1 MSATSQRAITHLGAS
16 EGETLWVLG
25 DFVTLKV
32 EGDGLTLFEA
42 IAPPQAGPPPHVH
55 YEQEEAFY
63 VLEGTFSFQSGDET
77 FEVGPGSFVLVP
89 MGTVHTSKNTGTGT
103 GRVLL
108 TNTLP
113 GAHERFFREV
123 GVPVGDMASFQ
134 PPIDP
139 PDIAKVMAS
148 GARNDIHFQLPAQ
161 ART

>member
-1 MSATSQRAITHLGAS
+1 MSTTSQQAITHLPAG

-25 DFVTLKV
+25 DFVILKAQC
-32 EGDGLTLFEA
+32 DDLTLFEA
-42 IAPPQAGPPPHVH
+42 IAPPQAGPPPHIH

-63 VLEGTFSFQSGDET
+63 VLEGTFTFQSGDET
-77 FEVGPGSFVLVP
+77 IEARRGSFVWVP
-89 MGTVHTSKNTGTGT
+89 RGTVHTFKNTGPGT

-123 GVPVGDMASFQ
+123 GVPVNDIASFQ
-134 PPIDP
+134 PPNDP

-148 GARNDIHFQLPAQ
+148 GARNDIHFKLPAE
-161 ART
+161 ARG